1 MDIQVAEGVGAYVH
15 NIDLNTIS
23 TADADKL
30 KKALGEYGVLFFRNQ
45 SLTEQN
51 HIQFAEQF
59 APININRFFK
69 AHADYPK
76 IAEVLKE
83 ADQTGNIGSKW
94 HTDHSYDQIPALG
107 SILVARE
114 LPESGGDTIFAS
126 MFAAYDALDDAM
138 KEDMKGRLGNTAAA
152 TQDAV
157 HPIVISH
164 PVSGK
169 RGIYVNP
176 DFTTHILDL
185 SAEESESLLNT
196 LYEHCQHL
204 AYGSE

>member
-138 KEDMKGRLGNTAAA
+138 KAKVEGLTAVHSSRHAFGVKAYDEKSREDMKGRLETRYMS
-152 TQDAV
+152 TVRIPRFSTDL
-157 HPIVISH
+157 
-164 PVSGK
+164 SGK
-169 RGIYVNP
+169 RVLLPFGIIGP
-176 DFTTHILDL
+176 PGIWL
-185 SAEESESLLNT
+185 
-196 LYEHCQHL
+196 
-204 AYGSE
+204 